1 MSRSGA
7 DLPDSASRRSLIE
20 AACGACVCVTCD
32 DAGLSDLCGQLY
44 RASPA
49 VAHRGHSP
57 AVTVETVAG
66 GYSVAGDDTLPI
78 ACASRTDALVTL
90 EHLVTGALLQACGHL
105 TQIHASGAVVEGEAV
120 IALGGSSAGKSSLAL
135 AWTLSG
141 YPSLGDDVV
150 LVDGDGMARPF
161 PRHFKLDPELLR
173 SYGLDPESTPFW
185 NPTTQEAWFTPD
197 GISGWA
203 VPAPLGLVALCRRS
217 AGAKLAISRLSRA
230 AGVNA
235 LLHSLLDTGLD
246 ARSSFQRIVD
256 ALQRAAV
263 VEVRFASSRE
273 AASAIAECLA

>member
-1 MSRSGA
+1 MPGDGVAPDSNPRRGLVCSVCGASICVTADDPEILDSYRELYCASELPLQRIQPPTIALNSTGERYSISRAGEPPVVCGSRS
-7 DLPDSASRRSLIE
+7 
-20 AACGACVCVTCD
+20 
-32 DAGLSDLCGQLY
+32 DAF
-44 RASPA
+44 
-49 VAHRGHSP
+49 VA
-57 AVTVETVAG
+57 
-66 GYSVAGDDTLPI
+66 
-78 ACASRTDALVTL
+78 L
-90 EHLVTGALLQACGHL
+90 EHMLTVALLQACGQL
-105 TQIHASGAVVEGEAV
+105 TQIHASGAVVEGKAV

-150 LVDGDGMARPF
+150 LLDGGGMARPF

-185 NPTTQEAWFTPD
+185 NPKTQEAWFTPD
-197 GISGWA
+197 GMSGWA
-203 VPAPLGLVALCRRS
+203 APAAVGVVALCRRS
-217 AGAKLAISRLSRA
+217 AGAGLSIRRLCRA
-230 AGVNA
+230 EGVNA